1 MIWSK
6 IKRAINSTIGTSEFK
21 PLDKI
26 VIDSFSKVIQ
36 SLNEIKNKLTSGK
49 NEYIVSK
56 SKISEFA
63 TTVLLPN
70 EQKDGSVIDLGE
82 DMQYG
87 IYVVTLQSR
96 TYDYHGN
103 LAATYNQGTSII
115 NLSKKMVD
123 LQKNTDYPHDYNKYN
138 YILGSDCAVQYV
150 ESGKYEGD
158 VRCFAHARFK
168 DNKLSCESFFGS
180 VGVFTGVPVV
190 AIVSI
195 TILPT
200 ED

>member
-6 IKRAINSTIGTSEFK
+6 IKKAINSTLGTSGFK

-26 VIDSFSKVIQ
+26 ITDSFSEVVSKQ
-36 SLNEIKNKLTSGK
+36 NELKDDLTSGE

-56 SKISEFA
+56 SKVSDFA

-70 EQKDGSVIDLGE
+70 EQKDDSIIDLGE

-96 TYDYHGN
+96 FYDYHGN

-123 LQKNTDYPHDYNKYN
+123 LQKNTDYPYDYNKHN
-138 YILGSDCAVQYV
+138 YILGSACAIQYV
-150 ESGKYEGD
+150 ESGNYEGA

-168 DNKLSCESFFGS
+168 DNKLSCESFLGS
-180 VGVFTGVPVV
+180 TGSLTGRPVV

>member
-6 IKRAINSTIGTSEFK
+6 IKKAINSTIGTSEFK

-96 TYDYHGN
+96 VYDYHGN

-123 LQKNTDYPHDYNKYN
+123 LQKNTDYPYGYDEYN
-138 YILGSDCAVQYV
+138 YILGSACAVQYI
-150 ESGKYEGD
+150 ESGNYEGD

-180 VGVFTGVPVV
+180 AGSLTGSPVV

>member
-1 MIWSK
+1 MIWGK
-6 IKRAINSTIGTSEFK
+6 IKKAINSTLGTSGFK

-26 VIDSFSKVIQ
+26 ITDSFSEVVGKQ
-36 SLNEIKNKLTSGK
+36 NELKGDLTSGE

-56 SKISEFA
+56 SKVSDFA
-63 TTVLLPN
+63 AALLLPN

-96 TYDYHGN
+96 DYDYHGN

-123 LQKNTDYPHDYNKYN
+123 LHKNTDYPYGYDEYN
-138 YILGSDCAVQYV
+138 YILGSACAIEYV
-150 ESGKYEGD
+150 GSGNNEGD

-180 VGVFTGVPVV
+180 AGSLTGSPVV

>member
-1 MIWSK
+1 MK
-6 IKRAINSTIGTSEFK
+6 
-21 PLDKI
+21 
-26 VIDSFSKVIQ
+26 
-36 SLNEIKNKLTSGK
+36 
-49 NEYIVSK
+49 
-56 SKISEFA
+56 
-63 TTVLLPN
+63 
-70 EQKDGSVIDLGE
+70 
-82 DMQYG
+82 
-87 IYVVTLQSR
+87 SR

-123 LQKNTDYPHDYNKYN
+123 LQKNTDYPYGYDEHN
-138 YILGSDCAVQYV
+138 YILGSACATQYIS
-150 ESGKYEGD
+150 SGDNEGD

-180 VGVFTGVPVV
+180 PGSLTGVPVV